1 MKIVYSRHYDIGF
14 FGLERLHPF
23 DSRKYSHAWRCLK
36 REFGARLRQLHVKPS
51 RPVSR
56 DELLRVHSAKYLK
69 QLLSPQVVAA
79 ALELPIVAKLP
90 SFLIDR
96 CVLRP
101 MRWGTMG
108 SMLAVR
114 EAINGGVAV
123 NLSGGYHHAKPDQGE
138 GFCIYADVALA
149 VDAARRDGLIAENAR
164 VAYIDTDAHQGN
176 GVCHTFVDDR
186 RVFIFDM
193 YNPTIYPSY
202 DQAAQMRIDCHVRV
216 HGKHTSDEYM
226 RGLQEGLPQFLDSVT
241 RTQPVSLAIYN
252 AGTDVY
258 EGDAL
263 GGLNV
268 TAEHILERDLFVVDQ
283 LHQRGIPVAMLLSGG
298 YSRESYKLVFA
309 TVKSLIDRYGNSRPH
324 PRNWNV
330 RP

>member
-23 DSRKYSHAWRCLK
+23 DSRKYGRAWRCLK
-36 REFGARLRQLHVKPS
+36 REFGPRLDSVHVKPN

-56 DELLRVHSAKYLK
+56 DELLRVHSAAYLQQLRIPKY
-69 QLLSPQVVAA
+69 VAT

-90 SFLIDR
+90 RFIIDH
-96 CVLRP
+96 CILRP

-114 EAINGGVAV
+114 AAIDDGLAV
-123 NLSGGYHHAKPDQGE
+123 NLSGGYHHAKPEQGE
-138 GFCIYADVALA
+138 GFCIYADIALA
-149 VDAARRDGLIAENAR
+149 VETARREGRLAPDAR

-176 GVCHTFVDDR
+176 GVCHTFLDDK

-193 YNPTIYPSY
+193 YNHTNYPCY
-202 DQAAQMRIDCHVRV
+202 DHVAQGRIDCHVRI
-216 HGKHTSDEYM
+216 HAGHTSAEYM
-226 RGLQEGLPQFLDSVT
+226 RSLTESLPGFLDSIS
-241 RTQPVSLAIYN
+241 RSQPVELAIYN

-263 GGLNV
+263 GQLNV
-268 TAEHILERDLFVVDQ
+268 TADHILERDLFVIDE
-283 LHQRGIPVAMLLSGG
+283 LRRRGIPVAMLLSGG
-298 YSRESYKLVFA
+298 YSGESYKHVFA
-309 TVKSLIDRYGNSRPH
+309 TVRTLLERYGI
-324 PRNWNV
+324 
-330 RP
+330 